1 MTRSQLEQE
10 NARLKYEIKVL
21 SKDYAI
27 DKIKIYLI
35 DNGVAVDLAKVL
47 ATYIYKMIKGDL

>member
-1 MTRSQLEQE
+1 MTRSQLEVE
-10 NARLKYEIKVL
+10 NARLRCEIKVL
-21 SKDYAI
+21 SRDYAI

-47 ATYIYKMIKGDL
+47 STYIYKMIKGDL